1 MVFRAQECVVCAFAG
16 VRVCYRVTMCVLVGR
31 REFVGVRAYR
41 QVLCCSSEKARSNSC
56 LADTLDMPVPG
67 LIVGSTIH
75 SALPASIALSA
86 PGAGC

>member
-1 MVFRAQECVVCAFAG
+1 VVCAFAG

-41 QVLCCSSEKARSNSC
+41 QVLCCSLGKARSNSC

-67 LIVGSTIH
+67 LIVGLTIH
-75 SALPASIALSA
+75 SAFCRKLPAATALSA
-86 PGAGC
+86 HGAGC